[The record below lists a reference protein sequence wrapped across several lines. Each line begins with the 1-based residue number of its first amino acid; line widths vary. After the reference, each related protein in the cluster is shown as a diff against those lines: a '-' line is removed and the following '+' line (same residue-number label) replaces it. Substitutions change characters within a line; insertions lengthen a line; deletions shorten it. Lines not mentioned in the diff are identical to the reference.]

1 MSLIIALTLLFSLI
15 LLAWSAAPALVRR
28 GFHAPRRLEQSSPA
42 ELGLAYREIRIPTV
56 RGKQLFG
63 WLIPASLSG
72 PQPIV
77 AVLHGW
83 GGNAEDMLPFASLLH
98 RAGLGVLLVNARNH
112 GRSDADTFSS
122 MPRFAEDLQHALD
135 WLVQQ
140 PEADPARLAIL
151 GHSVGA
157 AACLLVAS
165 QRRGLAAVISIAAFV
180 HPAEIMR
187 QVIAAHHI
195 PYWPIGR
202 WVIDYVER
210 TIGHRLDDIA
220 PLYTLQAIHC
230 PVLLVHGDQDR
241 TVPVTAAETLY
252 AHRPSDTVQL
262 WVIPG
267 VAHDSVEAIQ
277 AHGDRLLQF
286 LNMAM
291 GGDK

>member
-1 MSLIIALTLLFSLI
+1 MFSLI
-15 LLAWSAAPALVRR
+15 LLAWFAAPALVRR
-28 GFHAPRRLEQSSPA
+28 GFRAPRRLEQSSPA
-42 ELGLAYREIRIPTV
+42 ELGLAYREIRIPTA

-63 WLIPASLSG
+63 WLIPAPLSG
-72 PQPIV
+72 PQPVV
-77 AVLHGW
+77 AALHGW
-83 GGNAEDMLPFASLLH
+83 GGNAEDMLPFAPLLH
-98 RAGLGVLLVNARNH
+98 RAGLGVLLVDARNH
-112 GRSDADTFSS
+112 GRSDSDTFSS

-135 WLVQQ
+135 WLIEQ

-165 QRRGLAAVISIAAFV
+165 HRRGLAAVISIAAFV
-180 HPAEIMR
+180 HPAEMMR
-187 QVIAAHHI
+187 QVMAVHHI

-202 WVIDYVER
+202 WVIGYVER

-230 PVLLVHGDQDR
+230 PVLLVHGDRDR
-241 TVPVTAAETLY
+241 TVPVAAAETLY
-252 AHRPSDTVQL
+252 AHRYSDAVQL

-286 LNMAM
+286 LNIAM
-291 GGDK
+291 NRDK